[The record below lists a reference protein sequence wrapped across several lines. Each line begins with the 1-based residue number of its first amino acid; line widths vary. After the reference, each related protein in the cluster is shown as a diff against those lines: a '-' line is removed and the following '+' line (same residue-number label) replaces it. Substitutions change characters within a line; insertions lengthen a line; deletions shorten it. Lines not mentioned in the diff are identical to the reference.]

1 MLTIDLL
8 SSYGFWLVL
17 GLLLLISELAAP
29 GVIAVFF
36 GIGALVVGGLTFAG
50 VIESLPV
57 QLLCFSLVSLL
68 ALFGLRR
75 RFQRWLR
82 GDVSDRANGPD
93 AGDLVGARVS
103 VLEDFSQGEG
113 TVQLNGAKW
122 DAESDEPLKTGDAAW
137 VAAHRGI
144 VLKVTANRPATAK

>member
-82 GDVSDRANGPD
+82 GDVSDRAKGPD
-93 AGDLVGARVS
+93 AGDLVGQ
-103 VLEDFSQGEG
+103 LEGRGGDLL
-113 TVQLNGAKW
+113 VV
-122 DAESDEPLKTGDAAW
+122 DAGDDD
-137 VAAHRGI
+137 RDGI
-144 VLKVTANRPATAK
+144 AT